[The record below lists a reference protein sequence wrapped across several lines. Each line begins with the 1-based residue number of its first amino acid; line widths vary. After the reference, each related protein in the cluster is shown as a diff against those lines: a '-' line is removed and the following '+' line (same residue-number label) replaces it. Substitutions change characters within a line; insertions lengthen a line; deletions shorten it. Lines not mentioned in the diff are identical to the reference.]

1 MCFHYMAPFS
11 MDKAKVFQALMAT
24 EKVLLSI
31 AESR

>member
-1 MCFHYMAPFS
+1 MCGVLAPCR
-11 MDKAKVFQALMAT
+11 MDKTKVFQALMAT